1 MPIEE
6 KRKKIDSVDEKILTL
21 LNDRA
26 KLAKGISVEK
36 GKNGAAVYVPERER
50 AVLKNIIS
58 KNKGPLSNKALESI
72 YRNIVSECRALE
84 ASLKIAYLG
93 PATTFTHMAAIKN
106 FGSSCEFIPLN
117 SINDVFAEVEK
128 GSADYGVVPIENST
142 EGTINHTLDT
152 FMKSNLNIVA
162 EIMLDIKHNLLSK
175 HKLSEIKKI
184 YSRPSALAQCR
195 GWISNN
201 LPKAEIIESSSTAKA
216 AELATLY
223 HSSAAIASELAA
235 EQYSLKI
242 VSKNIQDSAHN
253 VTRFLVIGK
262 TKPKRSTENKTSI
275 MFSVKN
281 EPGTLFNALESF
293 PKNGINM
300 TKIESRPAR
309 KKGWDV
315 VFFIDFEGYVE
326 DKNIQKALEG
336 IKESCVFVKILGSY
350 PLEVTVS
357 E

>member
-1 MPIEE
+1 MSLEK
-6 KRKKIDSVDEKILTL
+6 KRKEIDSVDEKILAL

-26 KLAKGISVEK
+26 KLAKGISLEK
-36 GKNGAAVYVPERER
+36 GKKGAAVYVPERER
-50 AVLKNIIS
+50 AVLENIIS

-72 YRNIVSECRALE
+72 YRNIISECRALE

-106 FGSSCEFIPLN
+106 FGASCEFVPLN

-152 FMKSNLNIVA
+152 FMESDLNIVA
-162 EIMLDIKHNLLSK
+162 EIMLDIRHNLLSK

-201 LPKAEIIESSSTAKA
+201 LPRAELIESSSTAKA
-216 AELATLY
+216 AELASLY

-235 EQYSLKI
+235 EEYGLGI
-242 VSKNIQDSAHN
+242 VAKNIQDSAHN

-262 TKPKRSTENKTSI
+262 TRPKQAAKNKTSI

-281 EPGTLFNALESF
+281 EPGTLFKALESF
-293 PKNGINM
+293 SKNGINM
-300 TKIESRPAR
+300 TKIESRPGR
-309 KKGWDV
+309 KKAWDV
-315 VFFIDFEGYVE
+315 VFFIDFEGYIDDE
-326 DKNIQKALEG
+326 NIKKALEG
-336 IKESCVFVKILGSY
+336 IKESCLFVKILGSY
-350 PLEVTVS
+350 PMEVSVS